1 MVLFQI
7 QKLEPAPISE
17 GDVEKHWFLL
27 ESSLILQLHIASSVE
42 SRALLGQNLQKV
54 PRALPGSSRPKNH
67 GLRLRASGG
76 APGHRCASIP

>member
-7 QKLEPAPISE
+7 QKLEPAPISD

-54 PRALPGSSRPKNH
+54 PSAPGFVPPQTM
-67 GLRLRASGG
+67 GGASGG